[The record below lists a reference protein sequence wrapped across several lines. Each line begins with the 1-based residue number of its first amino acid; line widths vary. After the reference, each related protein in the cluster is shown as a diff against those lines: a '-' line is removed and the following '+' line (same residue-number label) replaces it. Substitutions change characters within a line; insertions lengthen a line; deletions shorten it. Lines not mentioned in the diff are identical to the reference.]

1 MTNKHTPLTA
11 TAAVGA
17 FRGDSNLPATA
28 VAWCGDGP
36 PINRAARDQL
46 VRRLRDEDPARWTY
60 SALAGAVG
68 CDQQLIRWILKGDRT
83 RKR

>member
-1 MTNKHTPLTA
+1 MTSDARAQQAREHHR
-11 TAAVGA
+11 AASA
-17 FRGDSNLPATA
+17 AERDAA
-28 VAWCGDGP
+28 RH
-36 PINRAARDQL
+36 RAARDQL

-68 CDQQLIRWILKGDRT
+68 CDQQLIRWILTGDRA